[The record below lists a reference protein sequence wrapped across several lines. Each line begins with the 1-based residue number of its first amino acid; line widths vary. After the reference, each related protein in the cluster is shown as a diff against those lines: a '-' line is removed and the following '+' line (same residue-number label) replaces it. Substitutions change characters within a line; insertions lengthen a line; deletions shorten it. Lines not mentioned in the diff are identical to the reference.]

1 MNTVTTLISCMY
13 EKNANIIARS
23 NIQTDVVVVN
33 QCDYDSI
40 EEFEFKNKKGVTC
53 RAKFINTTERGLS
66 RSRNM
71 AIANSW
77 GDICYMCDDDELLA
91 DDYEQ
96 KMIEAYERHPQ
107 CSIIVFSLIRK
118 NHTYPII
125 EQKIGLKEILRTSSV
140 QTTFKRADIISHNI
154 LFDEKMGSG
163 TGNGGGEENKFLMD
177 CKRVGLKLWY
187 VPQVVAEVKSE
198 DSQWFQGFTEQYF
211 RNFAWASRRIMGP
224 ILGGLYTIYWIIF
237 RRKKYKPDL
246 TLFEIS
252 KACFKGYF
260 EKR

>member
-91 DDYEQ
+91 DDYE
-96 KMIEAYERHPQ
+96 
-107 CSIIVFSLIRK
+107 
-118 NHTYPII
+118 
-125 EQKIGLKEILRTSSV
+125 
-140 QTTFKRADIISHNI
+140 
-154 LFDEKMGSG
+154 
-163 TGNGGGEENKFLMD
+163 
-177 CKRVGLKLWY
+177 
-187 VPQVVAEVKSE
+187 
-198 DSQWFQGFTEQYF
+198 
-211 RNFAWASRRIMGP
+211 
-224 ILGGLYTIYWIIF
+224 
-237 RRKKYKPDL
+237 
-246 TLFEIS
+246 
-252 KACFKGYF
+252 
-260 EKR
+260 